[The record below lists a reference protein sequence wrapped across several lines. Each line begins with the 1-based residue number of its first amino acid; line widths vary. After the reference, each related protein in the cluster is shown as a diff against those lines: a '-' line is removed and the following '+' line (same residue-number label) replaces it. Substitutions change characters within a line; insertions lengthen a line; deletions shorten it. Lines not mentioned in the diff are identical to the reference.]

1 MNDVVEESL
10 SDSDDAV
17 MDHDE
22 FLNNERIIWIDVETS
37 GIDPKDCKLLQV
49 ACIVTDGHLNE
60 LGESFE
66 RKVYYSE
73 DEVQS
78 IRNSANEF
86 VQNMHDVNGIWDS
99 LSVEGERLEKVDE
112 DLKNFLSMHVDSN
125 VARLGGNSITLDRNF
140 LKEFLPKTFDHIHYR
155 SYDLSSIAGWF
166 ELYDP
171 NFAPFVKNS
180 SHEALSDIRA
190 SIAEGRYYASIINKN
205 MAPF

>member
-10 SDSDDAV
+10 SASDDAV

-73 DEVQS
+73 DEVQA

-99 LSVEGERLEKVDE
+99 LSVEGDSLENISR
-112 DLKNFLSMHVDSN
+112 DLLQMLQKYSAPNS
-125 VARLGGNSITLDRNF
+125 ARLGGNSITLDRNF
-140 LKEFLPKTFDHIHYR
+140 LKTYLPDVADHIHYR
-155 SYDLSSIAGWF
+155 SYDLSSVAGWF
-166 ELYDP
+166 ELHDP
-171 NFAPFVKNS
+171 NFVPFVKNS
-180 SHEALSDIRA
+180 THEALDDIRA
-190 SIAEGRYYASIINKN
+190 SIAEGRYYASIINKS